1 MSTPTHH
8 SPEQDELDKILLP
21 LHTVHCDKVSA
32 YAPNTPKEFVHSR
45 SCTCGVAK
53 AHAAIRTW
61 ALKVSLECVGE
72 DEIPDPGTTWG
83 GRHTRNGL
91 RAEIRTKLIE
101 VFKQEEK

>member
-1 MSTPTHH
+1 MTPSS
-8 SPEQDELDKILLP
+8 SPEQDELDKILLL

-61 ALKVSLECVGE
+61 ALSIATAFIE
-72 DEIPDPGTTWG
+72 DNYDLITTA
-83 GRHTRNGL
+83 RTDRMIKIVEGL
-91 RAEIRTKLIE
+91 HKA
-101 VFKQEEK
+101 FGQEEKQ